1 MKTKRLFLQLFFKLF
16 CFSLFFSFILYLLNY
31 IYFPS
36 NSVFYND
43 DGSSF
48 CLEISNFKSE
58 ILNTDYEYV
67 YPESCDQERY
77 YSAFSDP
84 KKLITTEHPYQTRP
98 IFVGFIYLINLLVG
112 LLAGSNEIF
121 SLQIST
127 FLGQILILSF
137 GSSIILSTFSKFSN
151 LRLSEKLLFHSLVLS
166 SPLIKYALFDPS
178 HQTITYLNIAFMIYV
193 IKNYES
199 INYSKFTIL
208 LGVLFLAHRPFLLVF
223 IIYFLYLSKLKI
235 NLNNLILGLKGS
247 AYVLLPYLVYRLTIL
262 SFGYEIYD
270 GLTKKWGQFIWIYD
284 FIRGKVRYASDWH
297 CVTIPE
303 NFICYFQDSGNT
315 FLLLLIP
322 ILSVLTLFLTKKFNS
337 NIEPIILKSCL
348 FYYFFWSLIG
358 WYPPL
363 RFNLYSLNYLF
374 VLLLFVGY
382 FQIERKSEKLFLI
395 TSNFIYFVSASHWNN
410 PAILNIG
417 SMFKLSFLLFGVYFV
432 ITLFELFNKT
442 SEEVT

>member
-247 AYVLLPYLVYRLTIL
+247 AYVLLPYLVYRLAIL

-322 ILSVLTLFLTKKFNS
+322 ILSVLTLFLTK
-337 NIEPIILKSCL
+337 I
-348 FYYFFWSLIG
+348 
-358 WYPPL
+358 
-363 RFNLYSLNYLF
+363 YLDNNHL
-374 VLLLFVGY
+374 V
-382 FQIERKSEKLFLI
+382 QLFL
-395 TSNFIYFVSASHWNN
+395 
-410 PAILNIG
+410 
-417 SMFKLSFLLFGVYFV
+417 
-432 ITLFELFNKT
+432 
-442 SEEVT
+442 